1 MAFFC
6 LFGRYDDKN
15 VSFSMLFC
23 IDIEVLVLEIN
34 VKATGIEPYTLAL
47 AHIVW
52 IGVWWLW
59 VKGWLAG

>member
-1 MAFFC
+1 
-6 LFGRYDDKN
+6 
-15 VSFSMLFC
+15 MLFC
-23 IDIEVLVLEIN
+23 IGIEVLVLEIN
-34 VKATGIEPYTLAL
+34 VKATGMEPCTLAL